1 MASGS
6 ERSPRPGPGA
16 TMRVVAQVHDML
28 TSMELLPGQPLR
40 QEALAERLGVSR
52 APIREALG
60 ILQSEGV
67 LDHERNVGYTVKR
80 LTAAELDQ
88 AYLMRRAL
96 ESELV
101 RRLPKPTDEHV
112 AELTELNERMAAS
125 ARTGDVLTLRRL
137 NHEFHF
143 AILSATGLDLVVREL
158 RRVWSM
164 SEAYRSFYL
173 FEPEARQRVVREHS
187 GIITALRRHDL
198 TKLERLLDEHRSEV
212 PAHLAAALGG
222 TVVPAAPAT

>member
-1 MASGS
+1 
-6 ERSPRPGPGA
+6 
-16 TMRVVAQVHDML
+16 MRVVSQIHDML

-52 APIREALG
+52 APVREALG

-67 LDHERNVGYTVKR
+67 LHHERNVGYTVKR
-80 LTAAELDQ
+80 LTASELDQ

-101 RRLPKPTDEHV
+101 RRIPEPTGEHL
-112 AELTELNERMAAS
+112 AELTALNERMDEA
-125 ARTGDVLTLRRL
+125 ARTGDVLSLRRL

-143 AILSATGLDLVVREL
+143 AILGASGLDLVVHEL
-158 RRVWSM
+158 RRIWSM

-173 FEPEARQRVVREHS
+173 FEQSSRERVVREHAA
-187 GIITALRRHDL
+187 IIEALRRHDL
-198 TKLERLLDEHRSEV
+198 PELERLLDEHRAEV
-212 PAHLAAALGG
+212 PAHLAATIGG
-222 TVVPAAPAT
+222 AATPAQ

>member
-1 MASGS
+1 
-6 ERSPRPGPGA
+6 
-16 TMRVVAQVHDML
+16 VVSQIHDML

-52 APIREALG
+52 APVREALG

-80 LTAAELDQ
+80 LTASELDQ

-96 ESELV
+96 ESELI
-101 RRLPKPTDEHV
+101 RLMPEPSDEHI
-112 AELTELNERMAAS
+112 AELTELNERMAEA
-125 ARTGDVLTLRRL
+125 ARSGDVLALRRL

-143 AILSATGLDLVVREL
+143 SILGAPGLDLVVHEL
-158 RRVWSM
+158 RRIWSM

-173 FEPEARQRVVREHS
+173 FEQASRERVVREHAA
-187 GIITALRRHDL
+187 IIEALRRHDL
-198 TKLERLLDEHRSEV
+198 PELERLLDEHRAEV
-212 PAHLAAALGG
+212 PAHLAATISG
-222 TVVPAAPAT
+222 VAAPAR